1 MAGKLLATCQ
11 GYWEVRERT
20 KERAKEIIGPRPY
33 HSFMGLLTYSPGRT
47 RVKICGLKTSADVDS
62 AVAAGVDAVGFV
74 FYPPSV
80 RAVSPNIAA
89 QLISRLPAGVD
100 AVGLVVNATDEQFA
114 AIRAAASITLW
125 QFHGDETPERC
136 AQLAAGE
143 PWMKAARVGTGFAFD
158 DFSLQYGQAN
168 AFLLDALVEGYGGGG
183 VPFDWQ
189 GIPQTW
195 VSENAPRVVLSGGLN
210 VHNVGEAIARLHPC
224 AVDVSSGVEI
234 SRGVKDPALMTQF
247 IQAVRAAD
255 VKTSSQ

>member
-1 MAGKLLATCQ
+1 
-11 GYWEVRERT
+11 
-20 KERAKEIIGPRPY
+20 
-33 HSFMGLLTYSPGRT
+33 MGLLTYSPGRT

-125 QFHGDETPERC
+125 QFHGDETLERC

-195 VSENAPRVVLSGGLN
+195 ISANAPRVVLRGGLN

-234 SRGVKDPALMTQF
+234 SKGVKDHALMKEF
-247 IQAVRAAD
+247 IEAVRAAD
-255 VKTSSQ
+255 ASTST

>member
-1 MAGKLLATCQ
+1 
-11 GYWEVRERT
+11 
-20 KERAKEIIGPRPY
+20 
-33 HSFMGLLTYSPGRT
+33 MGLLTHSPGRT
-47 RVKICGLKTSADVDS
+47 RVKICGLKTSGDIDA

-80 RAVSPNIAA
+80 RALSPNVAA

-100 AVGLVVNATDEQFA
+100 AVGLVVNATDEQFS
-114 AIRAAASITLW
+114 AIKAAAPITLW

-136 AQLAAGE
+136 IELADGQ
-143 PWMKAARVGTGFAFD
+143 PWMKAARVGQGFAFD
-158 DFSLQYGQAN
+158 EFSLQYRQAN

-210 VHNVGEAIARLHPC
+210 THNVGEAIARLHPC
-224 AVDVSSGVEI
+224 AVDVSSGVES

-247 IQAVRAAD
+247 IKAVRAAD
-255 VKTSSQ
+255 EKSSSQ

>member
-1 MAGKLLATCQ
+1 M
-11 GYWEVRERT
+11 
-20 KERAKEIIGPRPY
+20 PY
-33 HSFMGLLTYSPGRT
+33 HSLMGLLTFSSGRT
-47 RVKICGLKTSADVDS
+47 RVKICGLKTSEDVDS

-74 FYPPSV
+74 FYPPSI
-80 RAVSPNIAA
+80 RAISPNVAA

-114 AIRAAASITLW
+114 AIKAIAPITLW

-136 AQLAAGE
+136 IQLADGQ
-143 PWMKAARVGTGFAFD
+143 PWIKAARVGQGFAFD
-158 DFSLQYGQAN
+158 EFSLQYRQAN

-210 VHNVGEAIARLHPC
+210 THNVGEAIARLHPC
-224 AVDVSSGVEI
+224 AVDVSSGVES
-234 SRGVKDPALMTQF
+234 SRGVKNPALMAEF
-247 IQAVRAAD
+247 IKAVRAAD
-255 VKTSSQ
+255 EKSSSQ